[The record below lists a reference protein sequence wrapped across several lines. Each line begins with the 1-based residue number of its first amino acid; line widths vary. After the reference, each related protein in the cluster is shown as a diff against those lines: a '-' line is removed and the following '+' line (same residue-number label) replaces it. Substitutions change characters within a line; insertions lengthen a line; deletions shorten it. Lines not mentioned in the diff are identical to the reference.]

1 MFNKFIAIAVALFI
15 GSFTLSAQN
24 SLQDLQKEL
33 TDVEKV
39 LAESA
44 KKKDDLLKRI
54 DDFDLMGWKFGG
66 AGGANFNLAGS
77 NSWFNA
83 GPSQATLG
91 GVVSVFANN
100 NQEKTFWNSWANLK
114 LGYVNTNL
122 NPLKVVDPT
131 DPSKLVDGV
140 AADWSKNV
148 DELYLATL
156 YGYKFTD
163 ILAGSVMADA
173 RTSFGNFFD
182 NAIISVGVGVTY
194 KPNADLTV
202 VFHPLTFQGVAAKT
216 NAVKEAFSFDN
227 VVAANEGDLEFT
239 GDFGAKVV
247 IDYKRELLRNVV
259 WTTNL
264 TAFTPY
270 ADFDN
275 LNVTWL
281 NGFGYKFNDWLNV
294 SLNYDFRY
302 YKPETYSLYSQDN
315 VNALLDAAE
324 AANGLDTDL
333 TDLEKATISENW
345 ISANPLPTIIDEVE
359 NGVFADNYNY
369 LQRRWGLNL
378 GFTTTF
384 NINKMP
390 SLPIGRK

>member
-1 MFNKFIAIAVALFI
+1 MSNKLIAILVALFI
-15 GSFTLSAQN
+15 GGFTISLSAQN

-33 TDVEKV
+33 ADVDLELTELEKKQIE
-39 LAESA
+39 L
-44 KKKDDLLKRI
+44 KKRI
-54 DDFDLMGWKFGG
+54 EDFDVMGWKFGG

-77 NSWFNA
+77 NSWLNA

-91 GVVSVFANN
+91 GVISIYANN
-100 NQEKTFWNSWANLK
+100 NQEKTFWNNWGNLK

-122 NPLKVVDPT
+122 NPLKVVSIDPT
-131 DPSKLVDGV
+131 SGVENLVDV
-140 AADWSKNV
+140 DAADWSKNI
-148 DELYLATL
+148 DELYLASL
-156 YGYKFTD
+156 FGYKFSPV
-163 ILAGSVMADA
+163 LAGSVMADA
-173 RTSFGNFFD
+173 RTTFGDFFD

-202 VFHPLTFQGVAAKT
+202 VFHPLTFRGIAAKT
-216 NAVKEAFSFDN
+216 NAVKNAFEFKDVTN
-227 VVAANEGDLEFT
+227 NNDGKLEMT

-247 IDYKRELLRNVV
+247 IDYKRELLRNVM

-270 ADFDN
+270 GDFDK
-275 LNVTWL
+275 LEATWL

-302 YKPETYSLYSQDN
+302 YKPETYALYANNQID
-315 VNALLDAAE
+315 ALTAGIEDDTQIQQITDAWN
-324 AANGLDTDL
+324 AANPI
-333 TDLEKATISENW
+333 ATIIE
-345 ISANPLPTIIDEVE
+345 EVE
-359 NGVFADNYNY
+359 DGIQADNYSY

-384 NINKMP
+384 NLSKMP
-390 SLPIGRK
+390 SLPIVGRK